1 MLRHFSCMPQIC
13 MDIDTSGYVP
23 EDLFFGSCH
32 RHLNEEYLAIN
43 LMEIDLGSAQEQH
56 LRNTNIQG
64 WCCVNL
70 VTLGKTV

>member
-1 MLRHFSCMPQIC
+1 
-13 MDIDTSGYVP
+13 MDIDTSGYVA
-23 EDLFFGSCH
+23 EDLFFGSYR

-43 LMEIDLGSAQEQH
+43 LMEIDLGGTEEQQ
-56 LRNTNIQG
+56 LKNTNTQG